1 MIPPCVLNLTFDYD
15 YLQTLNLLWSY
26 IFIYNLSLLPLFAV
40 LFQLPVSNLKTFNYF
55 STIGL
60 NYILTKIILIS
71 FLSAAG
77 VPPFAGFFSKIFIF
91 TLLCNSNFS
100 FLFIIFFILVFVG
113 LYFYVQN
120 IRFLCTSNVSNGN
133 LVFEKNIRIS
143 LNFYYLAFPNLF
155 LLVFSFLFI
164 DDLFIFIKW
173 CVL

>member
-1 MIPPCVLNLTFDYD
+1 
-15 YLQTLNLLWSY
+15 
-26 IFIYNLSLLPLFAV
+26 
-40 LFQLPVSNLKTFNYF
+40 
-55 STIGL
+55 
-60 NYILTKIILIS
+60 
-71 FLSAAG
+71 
-77 VPPFAGFFSKIFIF
+77 
-91 TLLCNSNFS
+91 
-100 FLFIIFFILVFVG
+100 